1 LPLFWKSGGGA
12 FGRNQREKGDPFR
25 EASWGLAKLG
35 RLRKSEIF
43 ELKQNIEDAEA
54 KGDDPL
60 GDLAQQV
67 MQEVSARKIRLEAM
81 RAQVA

>member
-1 LPLFWKSGGGA
+1 LRRRLDEIQQEISA
-12 FGRNQREKGDPFR
+12 
-25 EASWGLAKLG
+25 
-35 RLRKSEIF
+35 LRKSEIF

-60 GDLAQQV
+60 GDLGQQV